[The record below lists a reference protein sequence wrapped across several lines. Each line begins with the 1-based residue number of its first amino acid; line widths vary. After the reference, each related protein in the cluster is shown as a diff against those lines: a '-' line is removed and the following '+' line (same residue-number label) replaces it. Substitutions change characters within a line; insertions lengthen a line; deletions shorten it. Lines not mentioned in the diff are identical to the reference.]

1 MEITEMPFNSIVFED
16 DLFVST
22 AMSRSLNGEGFTVK
36 EVNTPLSRSLEA
48 PLHDAQLVIIGSK
61 EDFCNLSRFLV
72 HLKAKAP
79 QAGVVIL
86 KENYKKEELLDLFNM
101 GIDLFIEKPFDIDV
115 VINQLVALRRR
126 LESGGCR
133 KYVGDILLNIGEQ
146 FISCG
151 DSIVDLNPSEV
162 KLMSNLIDNVGVGI
176 LTKQDINQLLYR
188 TDTDIGVS
196 SAKVYIYRLRDKLSK
211 VGAKKVTIENHYG
224 NGYYLQVED

>member
-1 MEITEMPFNSIVFED
+1 MPFNSIVFED

-22 AMSRSLNGEGFTVK
+22 AMSRSLNTEGFTVK
-36 EVNTPLSRSLEA
+36 EVNTPLTQSLDA
-48 PLHDAQLVIIGSK
+48 PLDDAQLVIIGSK
-61 EDFCNLSRFLV
+61 EDFSGLSRFLA

-86 KENYKKEELLDLFNM
+86 KENYKKEELLDLFKM

-115 VINQLVALRRR
+115 VINQLVSLRRR

-146 FISCG
+146 LIVCG
-151 DSIVDLNPSEV
+151 ESIIDLNPSEV

-224 NGYYLQVED
+224 NGYYLQVEE